1 MVKLL
6 EENIEETEEILNKN
20 KIEEVSEI
28 EENINLQDEEI
39 QVEEEVMAQEEKKTE
54 ESPSTAI
61 IEYREIEEPC
71 VALTIIGENRLSTPA
86 VFVKRGFKYSI
97 KAFFSTLVLTIMN
110 LFI

>member
-1 MVKLL
+1 MENLV
-6 EENIEETEEILNKN
+6 EENIAKVDENLLESSETLNEETL
-20 KIEEVSEI
+20 I
-28 EENINLQDEEI
+28 EENISEEAETI
-39 QVEEEVMAQEEKKTE
+39 PESEKTE
-54 ESPSTAI
+54 ESEETASTAI

>member
-1 MVKLL
+1 MDKSL
-6 EENIEETEEILNKN
+6 EGNIEETEEILNKN
-20 KIEEVSEI
+20 
-28 EENINLQDEEI
+28 NI
-39 QVEEEVMAQEEKKTE
+39 EEEVMAKKKKKTE